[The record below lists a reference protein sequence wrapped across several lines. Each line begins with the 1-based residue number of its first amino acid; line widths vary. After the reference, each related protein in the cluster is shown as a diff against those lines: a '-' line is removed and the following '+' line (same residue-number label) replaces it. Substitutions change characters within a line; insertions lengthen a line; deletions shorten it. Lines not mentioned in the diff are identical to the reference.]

1 MSKKAATPREL
12 TANELNSVVGGVST
26 WRAEIEQV
34 LRIGSASTGAG
45 AGKITF
51 NPF

>member
-1 MSKKAATPREL
+1 MNKQPARPREL
-12 TANELNSVVGGVST
+12 TANELSSVVGGVSMP
-26 WRAEIEQV
+26 RGNIEQV

-45 AGKITF
+45 AGKIPF